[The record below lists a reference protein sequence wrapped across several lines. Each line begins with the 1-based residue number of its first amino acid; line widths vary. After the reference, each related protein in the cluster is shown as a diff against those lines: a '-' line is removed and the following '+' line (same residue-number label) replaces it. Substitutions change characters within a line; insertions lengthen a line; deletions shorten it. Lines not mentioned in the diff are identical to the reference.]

1 MGELA
6 RVLIYGDI
14 HLSSKRYG
22 AHRDYP
28 RESLH
33 YFNEITKTMKEN
45 NVTHLIGLGD
55 LTFGRFSTLEYR
67 MEVEKLLEEQY
78 SFVNGNR
85 YELEGNH
92 DVAGYGMTEYEYYV
106 KKGYIKPST
115 NLKIGNVN
123 ISMVDNSKYL
133 KTGIL
138 DTSNENELNVVL
150 AHDYFKF
157 EDTPMS
163 NYGKAIRLE
172 DMHNWYG
179 VDYLI
184 CGHIHNKAVFEGLMV
199 KDGAGHRM
207 MVHYVG
213 CLTRPSYREGHM
225 DEVGNLVM
233 LTIYDNGEMK
243 YDVIDIPLWSLE
255 ETFNL
260 ELKAEEYE
268 KKAEKEARLDIS
280 DVVAELAGHER
291 NVGNPE
297 DIIEAL
303 QGVDEKYKK
312 KAIKLLKEAQG

>member
-1 MGELA
+1 
-6 RVLIYGDI
+6 
-14 HLSSKRYG
+14 
-22 AHRDYP
+22 
-28 RESLH
+28 
-33 YFNEITKTMKEN
+33 
-45 NVTHLIGLGD
+45 
-55 LTFGRFSTLEYR
+55 
-67 MEVEKLLEEQY
+67 
-78 SFVNGNR
+78 
-85 YELEGNH
+85 
-92 DVAGYGMTEYEYYV
+92 
-106 KKGYIKPST
+106 
-115 NLKIGNVN
+115 
-123 ISMVDNSKYL
+123 
-133 KTGIL
+133 
-138 DTSNENELNVVL
+138 
-150 AHDYFKF
+150 
-157 EDTPMS
+157 
-163 NYGKAIRLE
+163 
-172 DMHNWYG
+172 
-179 VDYLI
+179 
-184 CGHIHNKAVFEGLMV
+184 MV